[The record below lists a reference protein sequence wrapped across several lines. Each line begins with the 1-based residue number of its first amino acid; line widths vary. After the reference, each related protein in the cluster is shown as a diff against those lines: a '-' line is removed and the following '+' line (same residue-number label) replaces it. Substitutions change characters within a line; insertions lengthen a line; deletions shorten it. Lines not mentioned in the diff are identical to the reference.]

1 MKKTS
6 GIQVIIWASLSTS
19 SAIEFDQE
27 EFKPIYAGLT
37 DKDGY
42 FFGSYKPQAFGKVF
56 AVVAGSFEDAIEL
69 EFSTS
74 NGYSLLKLP
83 ILLVLS
89 ISDLDLKDEDCGCH
103 GSNPPIG
110 DSTEIALNPETYA
123 QDLGGGCV
131 NFTTPDRTVEEHL
144 FYTAVRT
151 TDQGI
156 KGLTFNS
163 RNISEVVEALRE
175 SSKVLCNH
183 VEKFVEWKDDLKV
196 IEQDQLP
203 TDTDVQV
210 ADEAQPSTP
219 ATQPDHVSGNAAPT
233 GSSSRRAENITIEA
247 VTRAAPEFVMPA
259 ASPGGSTVGSV
270 AESTIVT
277 SPVNVFNAQPNLHVQ
292 MATALSPFVT
302 EQLLYPLEPATLSS
316 QFGGAVVV
324 QGLVGLDQLKRKK
337 SRLSGRVN
345 NIRKAKKDLVDKIDK
360 KLELEI
366 VHWAYGDVLEC
377 RDSFRKIDDL
387 IGQIID
393 VTSEYRSMLTAH
405 GNAFLSTD
413 INFINGFGA
422 TENKLVAQA
431 EISKRYLKEIER
443 TYAKTYPGRDHVS
456 VHNPINWDDDL
467 QLYHNTTIGHGHL
480 LCFKQQWKSAGYSL
494 GNVLHSL
501 SLAPRQKKQIAVF
514 DWDRSETGSRSEIQT
529 NEERLSSHMN
539 RDRGVSEIMNSAFKE
554 NIHASSSAT
563 TKSSSASVGAS
574 LGFSVGP
581 VLVGVSGG
589 YSQSKGSASSTAS
602 QSAARDF
609 SANSMNQLSD
619 TIQQSASS
627 VRSQRST
634 VIQTVDQAESFGVTT
649 EVIANYNICHAIT
662 IQHFEVLRHL
672 VVEQN
677 LVEAA
682 ECLFVPMD
690 MSAFTTTKV
699 LRWKHHLSEAL
710 FDSGLGAG
718 FDALER
724 ITSNYVGS
732 RFENIEDR
740 YADESIENFSGD
752 LHLTFEFERPYIREI
767 EDGGDVEVY
776 ETYRNEIYRNAFFWA
791 SHRLVTK
798 IMTRFV
804 RHTEEEKDA
813 IFEKEYAPELAREFI
828 DSLQIVGESPNGTE
842 LGLNL
847 DITMVG
853 RYRKG
858 RSVYVK
864 LHSNGDP
871 NIRRSD
877 IERIRIKS
885 PTSVEGLSRIIL
897 QSFRLN
903 YQNEHQFGT
912 IIRQRSIQN
921 DIVNEDA
928 AVFYTPLNRQE
939 KTRPRDE
946 DTKLADRL
954 LDHLNE
960 YLEYY
965 HKRIWMNMDPCRFF
979 GLLDG
984 FIAPNSNGRSVA
996 SVVENR
1002 VIGAVSNNI
1011 ILKVSPGYNLDPTYK
1026 VSEGVSLLDF
1036 YQPLTPADPF
1046 RISLP
1051 TRGTYAE
1058 SVMGACNSCEHIDE
1072 SRFWR
1077 INEVPFDSEPT
1088 SIQPISTDS
1097 RRADPGNLQAKAM
1110 ESPVI
1115 NIQNAPA
1122 APDPTELG
1130 AAIDLMGK
1138 SGIFENMTG
1147 LDANQ
1152 ANALAALQSAAQS
1165 TESVIQ
1171 VSKDM
1176 AKLAAVHD
1184 ANRNNRKDLNEIDR
1198 LESENKITPEEAK
1211 EYRKD
1216 VLKRKDNAT
1225 QSDTGS
1231 STASGLDSGTTAT
1244 QPSQSGQTIDSSVEA
1259 IGQGAK
1265 TVKVKETRPDG
1276 SSTEVEMERDENAP
1290 MLSPADED
1298 LSPSRDDYSILTS
1311 FYDDPKKSEQFSAEH
1326 MFRVRKNILKTG
1338 EILQFVSAF
1347 QENVID
1353 KNLTDEQKNR
1363 VINKHAEI
1371 ASDNMFRIDGDDIIH
1386 IQTKIKRGEAGK
1398 LENIEGNYVSVD
1410 DAKVVD
1416 YFVFIHNFAKRH
1428 HDSEFFL
1435 PWHREFLLEF
1445 ETNLGVSLP
1454 YWNWYSSPKVP
1465 TELNQVSLK
1474 SNSPY
1479 YNYLVRT
1486 STDASSSRSWV
1497 SRLNTYWEN
1506 LMNRFENPTGSNW
1519 FPVFSKTWEFPFHD
1533 LVHVDIGGKM
1543 GDILRSPFDPLFWM
1557 HHCFVDKLWADIHEL
1572 ISEDEAQ
1579 NFYPA
1584 QNDDSNDLNMNNMS
1598 WPYVRSF
1605 HDTID
1610 TTNYSYIYDGGFKKQ
1625 TK

>member
-1 MKKTS
+1 MVDQIIDGKLTPTAGWLTENGLTQSDLTDQYVGMAVVIKYRLRLNSDTVAENNRIDIQGDGSFEFIVPDKSTIVDEEISLEFKAPSGEILYTVSADVDVFHPVDVGQNSTKKYELILNPPTQEQIASKASLPPKISFRGRLLDQSGYEKTS

-69 EFSTS
+69 EFSTA

-89 ISDLDLKDEDCGCH
+89 ISDLDLKDEGLGCH

-131 NFTTPDRTVEEHL
+131 NFTTSDRTVEEHL
-144 FYTAVRT
+144 VYTAVRT

-163 RNISEVVEALRE
+163 RNVSEIVEALRE
-175 SSKVLCNH
+175 SSKILCNH
-183 VEKFVEWKDDLKV
+183 VDKFVEWKDDLKL
-196 IEQDQLP
+196 IEQHQIP
-203 TDTDVQV
+203 TETDIQV
-210 ADEAQPSTP
+210 ADDVQPSMP
-219 ATQPDHVSGNAAPT
+219 ATQPDRVSGNATPS
-233 GSSSRRAENITIEA
+233 GSASRRAKNIGTKA
-247 VTRAAPEFVMPA
+247 VTSA
-259 ASPGGSTVGSV
+259 ASQSVTPTVSAGDSAAGSV
-270 AESTIVT
+270 AESTVVT
-277 SPVNVFNAQPNLHVQ
+277 SPVNVFNAQPNLHFQ
-292 MATALSPFVT
+292 MATARSPFVT
-302 EQLLYPLEPATLSS
+302 EQLLSPLEPATLNPE
-316 QFGGAVVV
+316 FGGAVIV
-324 QGLVGLDQLKRKK
+324 QGLVELVQLKRKK

-345 NIRKAKKDLVDKIDK
+345 YIRKAKKDLVDKIDK
-360 KLELEI
+360 KLEQEI

-393 VTSEYRSMLTAH
+393 VASEYRSMLTAH

-413 INFINGFGA
+413 INFINGFGT
-422 TENKLVAQA
+422 TENKLIAHA
-431 EISKRYLKEIER
+431 EISKRYLKEFER

-514 DWDRSETGSRSEIQT
+514 DWDRSETGNRSEIQT

-634 VIQTVDQAESFGVTT
+634 VIQTVDQAESFGITT

-724 ITSNYVGS
+724 ITNNYVGS

-740 YADESIENFSGD
+740 YADESIENFTGD
-752 LHLTFEFERPYIREI
+752 LKLSFEFVRPYIPEI
-767 EDGGDVEVY
+767 EEGMTPVQYDTY
-776 ETYRNEIYRNAFFWA
+776 KLETYRKNFFWA
-791 SHRLVTK
+791 STRLVRK
-798 IMTRFV
+798 IVTRFV
-804 RHTEEEKDA
+804 PFTEEQKDKV
-813 IFEKEYAPELAREFI
+813 FEEEFAPELAREFI
-828 DSLQIVGESPNGTE
+828 DHLQVTAETPNGIRRP
-842 LGLNL
+842 LNL

-853 RYRKG
+853 RYQKG
-858 RSVYVK
+858 RSIYVK
-864 LHSNGDP
+864 IHSNGDP
-871 NIRRSD
+871 SIRRGD
-877 IERIRIKS
+877 IERIVVSS
-885 PTSVEGLSRIIL
+885 PTAVEGLSRIIL
-897 QSFRLN
+897 HSFRLN
-903 YQNEHQFGT
+903 YQNEHQYGL
-912 IIRQRSIQN
+912 ILNQRNISN

-946 DTKLADRL
+946 DSKLADRL

-965 HKRIWMNMDPCRFF
+965 HKRIWMNMDPCRLF

-1026 VSEGVSLLDF
+1026 VTEGVDLLDF

-1097 RRADPGNLQAKAM
+1097 RHADPGNLQAKAM

-1122 APDPTELG
+1122 APDPTGLG
-1130 AAIDLMGK
+1130 AAIDLMGE

-1152 ANALAALQSAAQS
+1152 ANALAGLQSAAQS

-1184 ANRNNRKDLNEIDR
+1184 ANRNNRKDLNEIDQ
-1198 LESENKITPEEAK
+1198 LESEGKITPDEAK
-1211 EYRKD
+1211 DRRLNVLDRKD
-1216 VLKRKDNAT
+1216 
-1225 QSDTGS
+1225 
-1231 STASGLDSGTTAT
+1231 
-1244 QPSQSGQTIDSSVEA
+1244 
-1259 IGQGAK
+1259 GAESNNE
-1265 TVKVKETRPDG
+1265 KE
-1276 SSTEVEMERDENAP
+1276 
-1290 MLSPADED
+1290 
-1298 LSPSRDDYSILTS
+1298 
-1311 FYDDPKKSEQFSAEH
+1311 
-1326 MFRVRKNILKTG
+1326 
-1338 EILQFVSAF
+1338 
-1347 QENVID
+1347 
-1353 KNLTDEQKNR
+1353 
-1363 VINKHAEI
+1363 
-1371 ASDNMFRIDGDDIIH
+1371 
-1386 IQTKIKRGEAGK
+1386 
-1398 LENIEGNYVSVD
+1398 
-1410 DAKVVD
+1410 
-1416 YFVFIHNFAKRH
+1416 
-1428 HDSEFFL
+1428 DSE
-1435 PWHREFLLEF
+1435 
-1445 ETNLGVSLP
+1445 S
-1454 YWNWYSSPKVP
+1454 
-1465 TELNQVSLK
+1465 
-1474 SNSPY
+1474 
-1479 YNYLVRT
+1479 
-1486 STDASSSRSWV
+1486 
-1497 SRLNTYWEN
+1497 
-1506 LMNRFENPTGSNW
+1506 
-1519 FPVFSKTWEFPFHD
+1519 
-1533 LVHVDIGGKM
+1533 
-1543 GDILRSPFDPLFWM
+1543 
-1557 HHCFVDKLWADIHEL
+1557 
-1572 ISEDEAQ
+1572 DEHT
-1579 NFYPA
+1579 F
-1584 QNDDSNDLNMNNMS
+1584 
-1598 WPYVRSF
+1598 
-1605 HDTID
+1605 
-1610 TTNYSYIYDGGFKKQ
+1610 
-1625 TK
+1625 